1 MIKGPGQPKKSDV
14 PGGCPGGMGGW
25 GQNNLTGALLDYY
38 HWNELEVEAYKGT
51 IYKHRAIQKKR
62 SGDCGRAP

>member
-1 MIKGPGQPKKSDV
+1 
-14 PGGCPGGMGGW
+14 MGGW

-51 IYKHRAIQKKR
+51 IYKHRAIQKKDQETVAEHHQH
-62 SGDCGRAP
+62 GAHQEGYL